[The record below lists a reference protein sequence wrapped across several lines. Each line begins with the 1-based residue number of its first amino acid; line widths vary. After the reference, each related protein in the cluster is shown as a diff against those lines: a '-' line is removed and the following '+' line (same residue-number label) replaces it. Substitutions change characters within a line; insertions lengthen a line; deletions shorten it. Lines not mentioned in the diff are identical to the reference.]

1 MWTSSVL
8 QSCELWGTP
17 GRSGP
22 EASDSFRQDT
32 HEQVEEKPGGYEDL
46 GALNSSFTLSQGQFL
61 L

>member
-1 MWTSSVL
+1 MDQLCSP
-8 QSCELWGTP
+8 ELRAVDTP

-22 EASDSFRQDT
+22 EVSDSFMQHT
-32 HEQVEEKPGGYEDL
+32 HEQVEKPGGCEDL